1 MKICLYIF
9 LITSFI
15 LSQQL
20 NFIKSIGNFE
30 NATNICVI
38 DYDNI
43 YVIDRM
49 NNRLVQLNSFGQVV
63 NETGGYGWCN
73 TCFDFPSDIYTNI
86 LNIFVVDKNNNSFTI
101 FDKKLNF
108 LNKTDLTKK
117 NIGIQKAKFFQIS
130 QDGFIFIY
138 DEVKKR
144 IFKLTMNLTYQIDF
158 GGINYANYSIGDIN
172 KLVVDNYVC
181 AVKDTCIYFFDKYGT
196 PYKQLFFSRKI
207 YSFKIINN
215 IYYILFDNCL
225 TIGNLNN
232 NQSIDLDIGNSSNF
246 VDLEVLGKKIYIL
259 TQKEILIFELIN

>member
-9 LITSFI
+9 LLTSFI

-30 NATNICVI
+30 NATNICLI
-38 DYDNI
+38 DNDNI

-49 NNRLVQLNSFGQVV
+49 NNRLVQLNSFGEIL

-108 LNKTDLTKK
+108 LSKTDLTKK

-138 DEVKKR
+138 DEIKKR

-158 GGINYANYSIGDIN
+158 GGINYANYYIGDIN

-181 AVKDTCIYFFDKYGT
+181 AVKDTSIYFFDKFGL
-196 PYKQLFFSRKI
+196 PYTQFFFTKKI
-207 YSFKIINN
+207 KSFKIINN
-215 IYYILFDNCL
+215 IYYILFDNFL
-225 TIGNLNN
+225 TIGNLKDGT
-232 NQSIDLDIGNSSNF
+232 SIDLDISNFNNF
-246 VDLEVLGKKIYIL
+246 VDLEVFEKKIYIL
-259 TQKEILIFELIN
+259 TKKEILIFELIQ